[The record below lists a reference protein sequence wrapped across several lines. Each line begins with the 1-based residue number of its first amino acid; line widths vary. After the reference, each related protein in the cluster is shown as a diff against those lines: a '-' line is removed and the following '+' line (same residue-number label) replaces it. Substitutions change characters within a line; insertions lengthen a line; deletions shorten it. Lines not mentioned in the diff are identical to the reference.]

1 MECWYVLAV
10 LLCQSSSASLAA
22 YLASQIQR
30 QAHRSAVY
38 YISQAWSL
46 LHFTLPASAALK
58 MSTHSCRHYHA
69 IWTHAS
75 GKRLEIERGKDISEY
90 IYVKLEAIRWSEEER
105 SEEGGNDELLQMVRR
120 VEKWGL
126 QAATVL
132 LSDQPADEQDRL

>member
-46 LHFTLPASAALK
+46 LHSTLPASDALR
-58 MSTHSCRHYHA
+58 MSTHNSRHHHA

-75 GKRLEIERGKDISEY
+75 GKRLEIERGKDLSEY
-90 IYVKLEAIRWSEEER
+90 VHAKLEAIRWIGAR
-105 SEEGGNDELLQMVRR
+105 REGTTREGTTSCCRCDEI
-120 VEKWGL
+120 
-126 QAATVL
+126 VL
-132 LSDQPADEQDRL
+132 LSTTLY